1 MVCGAA
7 ALAAVLLA
15 AFGLLGGEPRQ
26 TLPVIAIVPSESG
39 ATTSGPTDTTDAP
52 SGSTPGSPVTS
63 PGFTT
68 STSFPGVTAG
78 EEGGPITSQAP
89 GRETV
94 AGPMRYQGSGGDA
107 RTPSGGGPESSQGG
121 GR

>member
-1 MVCGAA
+1 LVKRALWGCAVVGGVV

-26 TLPVIAIVPSESG
+26 ALPVIAIVPSESPLS
-39 ATTSGPTDTTDAP
+39 TSGSAGP
-52 SGSTPGSPVTS
+52 
-63 PGFTT
+63 TT
-68 STSFPGVTAG
+68 STSAPEVGIGAHGDATAS
-78 EEGGPITSQAP
+78 PVS

-94 AGPMRYQGSGGDA
+94 AGPMRYQGNAGEG
-107 RTPSGGGPESSQGG
+107 RERSGGGPGSTQGG